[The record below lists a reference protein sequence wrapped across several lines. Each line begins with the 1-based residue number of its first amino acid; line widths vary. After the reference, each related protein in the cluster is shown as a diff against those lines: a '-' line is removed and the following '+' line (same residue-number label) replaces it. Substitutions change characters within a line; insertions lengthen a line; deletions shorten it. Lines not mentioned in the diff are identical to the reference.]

1 MAIVKKMERSTFDW
15 ILSSLRYLMSRWPV
29 LIHDAI
35 GITVAWLGAYWFR
48 FNLDS
53 IPGIFLD
60 QAIAMLP
67 VVIGAHLVFF
77 VFFGIHRGAWRFT
90 STYDLW
96 VVIKAVGV
104 GTLVSAAVIF
114 LLTDLIAVPRSVFPL
129 HGLFL
134 VGFLAGGRITYRL
147 FRDRQLQRGEGKRV
161 MIVGAGAAGDMLLKD
176 IKRSVDID
184 YHVAGFIDDDSSKKG
199 REIQGVR
206 ILGECATIP
215 QLSKLLHIELI
226 LIAIPSASAEEMRRL
241 VSLCGE
247 ARVPFRTL
255 PKVQDILDGGASSSD
270 LRTVE
275 LDDLLGRAPVD
286 LNWEKMFEMI
296 KDQKVLITG
305 GAGSIGSELCR
316 QVARLEPKEVIL
328 VEQNEFNLYSLGL
341 ELKERFPEVSFSQ
354 LLGDICDEKAINDIF
369 VNHRPQIVFHAAA
382 YKHVPMLQN
391 QIRETMR
398 NNTLGTLSVANAA
411 IAAGVEKFVL
421 ISTDKAVNPSS
432 MMGVSK
438 RLAEIV
444 GQLRNDTE
452 KTKFIT
458 VRFGNVLGS
467 AGSVV
472 PLFERQIRQGGPV
485 TVTDPSMT
493 RYFMTV
499 SEACQLILQAC
510 VMGAGGEIFVL
521 NMGEPVKID
530 YLARQMIRLAGKV
543 PDDEVE
549 VRYTGLRPG
558 EKLSEELFHPD
569 ESLAPTDYEKILLA
583 QARPNTPDEFW
594 KLLERLASSIEAC
607 DHETVREISLEL
619 VPEYQS
625 ISGSPDLDASNAA
638 A

>member
-1 MAIVKKMERSTFDW
+1 M
-15 ILSSLRYLMSRWPV
+15 
-29 LIHDAI
+29 
-35 GITVAWLGAYWFR
+35 
-48 FNLDS
+48 
-53 IPGIFLD
+53 
-60 QAIAMLP
+60 
-67 VVIGAHLVFF
+67 
-77 VFFGIHRGAWRFT
+77 
-90 STYDLW
+90 
-96 VVIKAVGV
+96 
-104 GTLVSAAVIF
+104 
-114 LLTDLIAVPRSVFPL
+114 
-129 HGLFL
+129 
-134 VGFLAGGRITYRL
+134 
-147 FRDRQLQRGEGKRV
+147 
-161 MIVGAGAAGDMLLKD
+161 
-176 IKRSVDID
+176 
-184 YHVAGFIDDDSSKKG
+184 
-199 REIQGVR
+199 
-206 ILGECATIP
+206 
-215 QLSKLLHIELI
+215 
-226 LIAIPSASAEEMRRL
+226 
-241 VSLCGE
+241 
-247 ARVPFRTL
+247 PFRTL

-341 ELKERFPEVSFSQ
+341 ELKERFPEISFSQ

-411 IAAGVEKFVL
+411 IAAGVGKFVL

-452 KTKFIT
+452 RTKFIT